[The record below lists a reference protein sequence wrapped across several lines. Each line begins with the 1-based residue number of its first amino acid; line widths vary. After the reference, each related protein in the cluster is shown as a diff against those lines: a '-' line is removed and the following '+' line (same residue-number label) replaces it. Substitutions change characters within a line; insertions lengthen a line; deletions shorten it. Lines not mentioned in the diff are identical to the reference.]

1 MLAWWLSPKK
11 GLKTVIIS
19 HIQFFTHQFT
29 GFNKLFVFQKML
41 IQWPLEVTET
51 LWRILR
57 NNWNWWVLEYLY
69 ATLPPG
75 HRGRMIGLRWDS
87 LVWNACVTVTWSRRE
102 MRSLLADG
110 RRYPSFSESS
120 RQWNYWLLPLNMLCA
135 RWPLTEQNWPHEG
148 TWINTVSL
156 LSSWWRF
163 S

>member
-41 IQWPLEVTET
+41 IQWPLDVTET

-75 HRGRMIGLRWDS
+75 HRGENDWLKMRFLGVKCLCNSHMVTEGDEKSTGRWAEIPF
-87 LVWNACVTVTWSRRE
+87 LFWKFQTME
-102 MRSLLADG
+102 LLTFASK
-110 RRYPSFSESS
+110 YAVC
-120 RQWNYWLLPLNMLCA
+120 PLASNRAELI
-135 RWPLTEQNWPHEG
+135 P
-148 TWINTVSL
+148 
-156 LSSWWRF
+156 WRNLDKY